1 MPIYGELY
9 GDESFVRRYCS
20 QSWLRFYP
28 KESKLPMQC
37 SKWPVTGT
45 YPQPDE
51 PQPYRHALF
60 KISIYIFT
68 PMPSTPVYPN

>member
-1 MPIYGELY
+1 
-9 GDESFVRRYCS
+9 
-20 QSWLRFYP
+20 
-28 KESKLPMQC
+28 MQC